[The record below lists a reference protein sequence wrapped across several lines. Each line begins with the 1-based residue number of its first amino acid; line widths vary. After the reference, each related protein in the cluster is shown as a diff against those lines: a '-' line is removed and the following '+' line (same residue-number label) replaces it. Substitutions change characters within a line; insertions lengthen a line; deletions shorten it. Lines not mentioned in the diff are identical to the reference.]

1 MFYNSFCSEKM
12 TVSHSNQHGGIIM
25 ALVRMRTRP
34 ENWNLAN
41 SLFQDFD
48 RLFNDVATPTANV
61 STYPADLYETDEQV
75 VFEMAVPGVKVE
87 DLDISVEGRQLFV
100 RGKLPTTEDT
110 NRRYWVKAIPT
121 GEFTRTVT
129 LPNGVNT
136 DNVEANV
143 QHGILRVALPKV
155 AEAKVKKISINANN

>member
-1 MFYNSFCSEKM
+1 
-12 TVSHSNQHGGIIM
+12 M

-34 ENWNLAN
+34 EWNLAN

-48 RLFNDVATPTANV
+48 RLFNEVAAPVANAGG
-61 STYPADLYETDEQV
+61 YPADLYETDEQV

-100 RGKLPTTEDT
+100 RGKLPTSEDG
-110 NRRYWVKAIPT
+110 NRRYWVKNIPT
-121 GEFTRTVT
+121 GDFTRTIT
-129 LPNGVNT
+129 LPNGVTT

-143 QHGILRVALPKV
+143 QHGLLRVALPKV
-155 AEAKVKKISINANN
+155 AEAKVKKIAINATN

>member
-1 MFYNSFCSEKM
+1 
-12 TVSHSNQHGGIIM
+12 M

-48 RLFNDVATPTANV
+48 RLFNDVAAPVAN
-61 STYPADLYETDEQV
+61 TNGYPADLYETDEQV
-75 VFEMAVPGVKVE
+75 VLEMAVPGVKVE

-100 RGKLPTTEDT
+100 RGKLPTSEDG
-110 NRRYWVKAIPT
+110 NRRYWVKNIPT

-136 DNVEANV
+136 DNVEATV
-143 QHGILRVALPKV
+143 QHGLLRVALPKV
-155 AEAKVKKISINANN
+155 AEAKVKKIAINANN

>member
-1 MFYNSFCSEKM
+1 M
-12 TVSHSNQHGGIIM
+12 IM

-34 ENWNLAN
+34 ESWNLAN

-48 RLFNDVATPTANV
+48 RFFNDVAAPMANV
-61 STYPADLYETDEQV
+61 SPNYPVDLYETDEQV

-100 RGKLPTTEDT
+100 RGKLPSAEDE
-110 NRRYWVKAIPT
+110 NRRYWVKNIPT

-136 DNVEANV
+136 ENVEANV
-143 QHGILRVALPKV
+143 QHGILRVVLPKV
-155 AEAKVKKISINANN
+155 AEAKVKKIAINANN

>member
-1 MFYNSFCSEKM
+1 
-12 TVSHSNQHGGIIM
+12 M

-34 ENWNLAN
+34 ENWSLAN

-48 RLFNDVATPTANV
+48 RFFSDVTTPAANNNG
-61 STYPADLYETDEQV
+61 YPADLYETDEQV
-75 VFEMAVPGVKVE
+75 VLEMAVPGVKVE

-100 RGKLPTTEDT
+100 RGKLPTSEDG
-110 NRRYWVKAIPT
+110 NRRYWVKNIPT

-143 QHGILRVALPKV
+143 QHGLLHVALPKV
-155 AEAKVKKISINANN
+155 AEAKVKKIAINASN

>member
-1 MFYNSFCSEKM
+1 
-12 TVSHSNQHGGIIM
+12 M
-25 ALVRMRTRP
+25 ALMRTRTRP
-34 ENWNLAN
+34 ESWNLAN
-41 SLFQDFD
+41 NLFQDFD
-48 RLFNDVATPTANV
+48 RFFNDVAAPVANLTPN
-61 STYPADLYETDEQV
+61 YPADLYETDEQV

-100 RGKLPTTEDT
+100 RGKLPTTEDE

-155 AEAKVKKISINANN
+155 AEAKVKKIAINANN

>member
-1 MFYNSFCSEKM
+1 
-12 TVSHSNQHGGIIM
+12 M

-34 ENWNLAN
+34 EWNLAN

-48 RLFNDVATPTANV
+48 RLFNEVATPVANAAG
-61 STYPADLYETDEQV
+61 YPIDLYETDEQV

-100 RGKLPTTEDT
+100 RGKLPASEDG
-110 NRRYWVKAIPT
+110 NRRYWVKNIPT
-121 GEFTRTVT
+121 GDFTRTVT
-129 LPNGVNT
+129 LPNGVTT

-143 QHGILRVALPKV
+143 QHGLLRVVLPKV
-155 AEAKVKKISINANN
+155 AEAKVKKIAINANN

>member
-1 MFYNSFCSEKM
+1 M
-12 TVSHSNQHGGIIM
+12 IM

-34 ENWNLAN
+34 ESWNLAN

-48 RLFNDVATPTANV
+48 RFFNDVAAPTADLN
-61 STYPADLYETDEQV
+61 SYPADLYETDEQV
-75 VFEMAVPGVKVE
+75 VLEMAVPGVKVE

-110 NRRYWVKAIPT
+110 NRRYWVKNIPT

-136 DNVEANV
+136 DNVEASV
-143 QHGILRVALPKV
+143 QHGILRVALPKI
-155 AEAKVKKISINANN
+155 AEAKVKKIAINANN

>member
-1 MFYNSFCSEKM
+1 
-12 TVSHSNQHGGIIM
+12 M

-34 ENWNLAN
+34 ENWNLVNNSLAN

-48 RLFNDVATPTANV
+48 RLFNDVAPFANV
-61 STYPADLYETDEQV
+61 SPAYPADLYETDEHV

-87 DLDISVEGRQLFV
+87 DLDISVEGKQLFV
-100 RGKLPTTEDT
+100 RGKLPTVEDI
-110 NRRYWVKAIPT
+110 NRRYWVKTIPT

-143 QHGILRVALPKV
+143 RDGVLRVSLPKV
-155 AEAKVKKISINANN
+155 AEAKVKKITIQANN

>member
-1 MFYNSFCSEKM
+1 
-12 TVSHSNQHGGIIM
+12 
-25 ALVRMRTRP
+25 MRTRP
-34 ENWNLAN
+34 ESWNLAN
-41 SLFQDFD
+41 NLFQDFD
-48 RLFNDVATPTANV
+48 RFFNDVAAPVANLTPN
-61 STYPADLYETDEQV
+61 YPADLYETDEQV

-100 RGKLPTTEDT
+100 RGKLPTTEDE

-129 LPNGVNT
+129 LPNGINT

-155 AEAKVKKISINANN
+155 AEAKVKKIAINANN